1 MRGEVKPAAKT
12 KGGVR
17 KASSVKP
24 ARSKSNNPPKVH
36 VPLAS
41 GLAKIISLE
50 LASDEDL
57 VVKSEKLKQAIPKKI
72 DPTPLKI
79 VTSGLSR
86 ESSHLPVDGPLL
98 MERKP
103 APTPAA
109 PATLTVSCNHPQTPY
124 AMSSSLLAARMAE
137 EQEIW
142 AYYLNQRQQQSILQ
156 EQFQLEQLRRMQTA
170 MFLYQHPQAGAMP
183 RLESLLAGRHNAAKL
198 ASEMPP
204 PKPLSF
210 ASQELRADAK
220 DTKIGSP
227 ALRGA
232 AAAASNLLSLSPKAP
247 SKGIYHKPIKE
258 RPEEYQ
264 HLSKKTK
271 RNQVNLAESGETDQ
285 CQKHAKKTRTD
296 DQSEDTDED
305 ANGQRF
311 RAYQYE
317 QWTEKFQELYDF
329 RKERGH
335 W

>member
-24 ARSKSNNPPKVH
+24 SRSTSNNPPKVH

-109 PATLTVSCNHPQTPY
+109 PATQTVSCNHPQTPY

-170 MFLYQHPQAGAMP
+170 MFLYQHPQAGALP
-183 RLESLLAGRHNAAKL
+183 CLESLLTGRHTAAQL
-198 ASEMPP
+198 ASETSTVR
-204 PKPLSF
+204 PLSF
-210 ASQELRADAK
+210 APQALRPDAK
-220 DTKIGSP
+220 DTLGSP
-227 ALRGA
+227 AVGGA
-232 AAAASNLLSLSPKAP
+232 AAAASNLLSLSPKGP
-247 SKGIYHKPIKE
+247 SKIIYHKPIKE

-264 HLSKKTK
+264 HLSKKAK
-271 RNQVNLAESGETDQ
+271 RTREKLEVSGETDQ
-285 CQKHAKKTRTD
+285 SQNHAKKIRTD
-296 DQSEDTDED
+296 DESEATDED

-329 RKERGH
+329 RQERGH